1 MKKQILLL
9 LGMAIV
15 GVTSMSAQ
23 VTVPIPD
30 KNTNTQNPSSPKIPS
45 RDYVTM
51 YVYTGEDILTFD
63 FSESIQSLIVT
74 LTDEST
80 GEIQTGSVTRQEPSM
95 PAFLPD
101 YGSFSVTCVADN
113 GSMFYTQF
121 TY

>member
-1 MKKQILLL
+1 MKKQLLL
-9 LGMAIV
+9 SIGMAII
-15 GVTSMSAQ
+15 GFSPIFAQ
-23 VTVPIPD
+23 TVVPIPQ
-30 KNTNTQNPSSPKIPS
+30 KEKKPVQNHPKMPT

-101 YGSFSVTCVADN
+101 YGSFSVTCEADN

-121 TY
+121 SF